1 MMIQKMGV
9 NSKEPTEDILDNRNE
24 SMSAVISAIIV
35 REDGGFSKLILHPIE
50 QMLRIFYRRNIL
62 WDT

>member
-1 MMIQKMGV
+1 MMIQKVGV

-50 QMLRIFYRRNIL
+50 QMLRIFHRRNIL